1 MNWGTRGVCSPEPVD
16 YWSQGYR
23 RFGNYLS
30 ALLMVSLD
38 WSMNVAVLILV
49 LSVEARIPGCAF
61 GPGTL

>member
-1 MNWGTRGVCSPEPVD
+1 
-16 YWSQGYR
+16 
-23 RFGNYLS
+23 
-30 ALLMVSLD
+30 MVSLD